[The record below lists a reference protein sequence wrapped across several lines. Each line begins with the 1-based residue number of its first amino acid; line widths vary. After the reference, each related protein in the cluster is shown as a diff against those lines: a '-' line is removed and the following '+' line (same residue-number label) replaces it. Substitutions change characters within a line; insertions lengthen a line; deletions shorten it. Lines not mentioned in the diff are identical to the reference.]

1 VNAALDDLRS
11 YCRDARIGIEVNATS
26 RLVPHLPA
34 LASRLDLVV
43 ALGTTNEASVAPVR
57 ELLPSSAELIVKTG
71 VLPRELLE
79 IAWDEPERWTR
90 GTGRLGVHWPGAPA
104 LRGVHEDALN
114 RAKHAAGFD
123 I

>member
-1 VNAALDDLRS
+1 M
-11 YCRDARIGIEVNATS
+11 NATS

-71 VLPRELLE
+71 VLPRELLK
-79 IAWDEPERWTR
+79 IAWDEPDRWTR
-90 GTGRLGVHWPGAPA
+90 GTGRLVVHWPGAPA

-123 I
+123 V